1 MSEREPPSRGVR
13 TIMIYKAVKAV
24 LQLAL
29 ALILVLLLP
38 RGLPD
43 ELHALATA
51 LREHATHAWAV
62 ELSDL
67 IERGSTRHGVV
78 LASIA
83 LGLDGSLTAVEAAA
97 LRSGRAWGSWLVVV
111 ATGALLP
118 LEVLELAR
126 SLRPSRALLLAV
138 NLVIVLYLTRRAWHE
153 HDLRRRRASGIP

>member
-1 MSEREPPSRGVR
+1 MTEREPPSRGVR
-13 TIMIYKAVKAV
+13 TIMIYKAVKAA

-29 ALILVLLLP
+29 ALILLVLLP

-43 ELHALATA
+43 ELHALAGA
-51 LREHATHAWAV
+51 LRQHLTHAWAV
-62 ELSDL
+62 ELAAL
-67 IERGSTRHGVV
+67 LERGSTRHGVV

-97 LRSGRAWGSWLVVV
+97 LRSGRAWGPWLVVV

-118 LEVLELAR
+118 FEVIELAR

-138 NLVIVLYLTRRAWHE
+138 NLAIVLYLARGAWHE
-153 HDLRRRRASGIP
+153 HTLRRRRAGEFP